1 MIRSRF
7 LALAV
12 AAMAMFLSA
21 HGRPAAGAEQAEVA
35 KPGVVEYVQ
44 GKPKRSDSLG
54 TTSYEPSEK
63 ERPFF
68 KRLAKGEVAT
78 GGLAGDYDIA
88 KKDKTYVGWFG
99 VVREIKEDKEK
110 DQTVL
115 LVEHKYFDGLTDIHI
130 LAVSF
135 NGSGDFQAVVP
146 GVGHKLR
153 PLALVKVYGT
163 VAGPAG
169 ESLPLVKA
177 EFVRHWDWG
186 TFTFLMA
193 SGTQRGSEKW
203 RKANSVDLDDIYEP
217 YPNDGYYEK
226 RLGKR

>member
-1 MIRSRF
+1 MSLSRSMVAVIAV
-7 LALAV
+7 LSAVWVPAV
-12 AAMAMFLSA
+12 AVE
-21 HGRPAAGAEQAEVA
+21 PAAK
-35 KPGVVEYVQ
+35 KPVVVEYVT
-44 GKPKRSDSLG
+44 GKPMRSDTLG
-54 TTSYEPSEK
+54 TKSYAPSGK
-63 ERPFF
+63 EAPFF

-88 KKDKTYVGWFG
+88 KKDKAYVGWFG
-99 VVREIKEDKEK
+99 VVREIKEDKER

-115 LVEHKYFDGLTDIHI
+115 LVEHKYFDGLTDVHI

-146 GVGHKLR
+146 GVGHKLK
-153 PLALVKVYGT
+153 PLALVKVYGQ
-163 VAGPAG
+163 VSGPAG
-169 ESLPLVKA
+169 DSLPQVQA

-193 SGTQRGSEKW
+193 AGTQRGSEKW
-203 RKANSVDLDDIYEP
+203 RKANRVKLDDIYEP
-217 YPNDGYYEK
+217 YPDAAYYEE

>member
-1 MIRSRF
+1 MSLSRWTN
-7 LALAV
+7 LTI
-12 AAMAMFLSA
+12 AAITLVIAFQASPS
-21 HGRPAAGAEQAEVA
+21 GGVEPAAA
-35 KPGVVEYVQ
+35 KRIVVEYVT
-44 GKPKRSDSLG
+44 GKPMRSDSLG

-63 ERPFF
+63 EGPFF

-78 GGLAGDYDIA
+78 GGLVGDYDIA
-88 KKDKTYVGWFG
+88 KKDKAYVGWFG
-99 VVREIKEDKEK
+99 VVREIKEDKER

-115 LVEHKYFDGLTDIHI
+115 LVEHKYFDGLTDVHI

-146 GVGHKLR
+146 GVGHKLK
-153 PLALVKVYGT
+153 PLALVKVYGQAT
-163 VAGPAG
+163 GPAG
-169 ESLPLVKA
+169 DSLPRVQA

-203 RKANSVDLDDIYEP
+203 RKANRVNLDDIYDP
-217 YPNDGYYEK
+217 YPDNAYYEE

>member
-1 MIRSRF
+1 MF
-7 LALAV
+7 LAAQGL
-12 AAMAMFLSA
+12 
-21 HGRPAAGAEQAEVA
+21 PAAGAEQAESA
-35 KPGVVEYVQ
+35 KPVVEYVT

-78 GGLAGDYDIA
+78 GTLFSDYDIA

-99 VVREIKEDKEK
+99 VVREIKEDKEQ

-153 PLALVKVYGT
+153 PLALVKVYGKVYGT

-169 ESLPLVKA
+169 ESLPQVKA
-177 EFVRHWDWG
+177 QFVRHWDWG

-203 RKANSVDLDDIYEP
+203 RKANRVDLDDIYDP
-217 YPNDGYYEK
+217 YPDDGYYEQ

>member
-1 MIRSRF
+1 M
-7 LALAV
+7 L
-12 AAMAMFLSA
+12 LSA
-21 HGRPAAGAEQAEVA
+21 QGLRASCAEQADVA
-35 KPGVVEYVQ
+35 KPGVVEYIT

-68 KRLAKGEVAT
+68 KRLAKGELAT

-99 VVREIKEDKEK
+99 VVREIKEDNEK

-146 GVGHKLR
+146 GVGHKVR
-153 PLALVKVYGT
+153 PLALVKVYGVVT
-163 VAGPAG
+163 GPTG
-169 ESLPLVKA
+169 ESLPQVKA

-203 RKANSVDLDDIYEP
+203 RKLNRVNLDDIYEP
-217 YPNDGYYEK
+217 YPSDGYYEK